1 MVRSTPTQ
9 ATLICMSVFVLGACS
24 SHKAAD
30 ADGEAAKA
38 AATVQPATARQKTVF
53 DDQLKA
59 LDKAKAV
66 EKQLQEDKA
75 KQDKAIEDQ
84 GG

>member
-1 MVRSTPTQ
+1 MYRSIPISI
-9 ATLICMSVFVLGACS
+9 TLIVLLAVSACGDPPS
-24 SHKAAD
+24 TNASGTVDAAQ
-30 ADGEAAKA
+30 APK
-38 AATVQPATARQKTVF
+38 TRQKTVF

-66 EKQLQEDKA
+66 EKQLQKDKE
-75 KQDKAIEDQ
+75 KQDKAIEDA

>member
-1 MVRSTPTQ
+1 MCRSI
-9 ATLICMSVFVLGACS
+9 LIAVSLVALAACGGHPS
-24 SHKAAD
+24 AD
-30 ADGEAAKA
+30 AAKTA
-38 AATVQPATARQKTVF
+38 AATQPAPVRQKTVF

-66 EKQLQEDKA
+66 EKQLQENKA

>member
-1 MVRSTPTQ
+1 MFRSI
-9 ATLICMSVFVLGACS
+9 LIAVSLLALVACS

-30 ADGEAAKA
+30 TDSDAAKTA
-38 AATVQPATARQKTVF
+38 AAAQPAPVRQKTVF

-66 EKQLQEDKA
+66 EKQLQEDKD
-75 KQDKAIEDQ
+75 KRDKAMEDQ

>member
-1 MVRSTPTQ
+1 MFRSIPIK
-9 ATLICMSVFVLGACS
+9 AALICASVLALGACS
-24 SHKAAD
+24 SQKAAD
-30 ADGEAAKA
+30 ADTDGAKA
-38 AATVQPATARQKTVF
+38 AAATQPAPARQKTVF

>member
-1 MVRSTPTQ
+1 MFRSIPIAALLLALT
-9 ATLICMSVFVLGACS
+9 ACS
-24 SHKAAD
+24 GHKAAD
-30 ADGEAAKA
+30 ADAAKPA
-38 AATVQPATARQKTVF
+38 QPAPARQKTVF
-53 DDQLKA
+53 DEQLKA

-66 EKQLQEDKA
+66 EKQLQDEKE

>member
-1 MVRSTPTQ
+1 MFRPTMM
-9 ATLICMSVFVLGACS
+9 AVALIGLSACGGP
-24 SHKAAD
+24 APAD
-30 ADGEAAKA
+30 TDA
-38 AATVQPATARQKTVF
+38 AATAAKPATSRQKTVF

-66 EKQLQEDKA
+66 EKQLKEAQEKRDKEEA
-75 KQDKAIEDQ
+75 EAE